1 MASTNGAWRLQ
12 HLLEPALRLL
22 TAARVHARQE
32 HGVEAQDTRRG
43 RREVPQRAGQ
53 VAGLRRLLHL
63 PQSCHG
69 DLRHGARRLEDR
81 LGADAPRAQEH
92 AQGRQERLQEAV
104 AGHFDHAHRGDDA
117 QNLLSHS
124 LKRHKGMHARGQR
137 HVHHGSKAVRLPKH
151 LRKLHHHLRA
161 KMLLKPKHLCASPA
175 HQEAKTD
182 GLRLDFRRRNR
193 WRAHFRNNFGAFSHP
208 SGASRHMLR
217 KHEAAAP
224 HTSAAFW
231 KLEASETRRRMLQ
244 QFDQCG

>member
-1 MASTNGAWRLQ
+1 MASSHTNGAWRLQ

-43 RREVPQRAGQ
+43 RREVPQRGGQ

-69 DLRHGARRLEDR
+69 GLRRHGARRLEDR

-161 KMLLKPKHLCASPA
+161 KIATETETS
-175 HQEAKTD
+175 
-182 GLRLDFRRRNR
+182 LRL
-193 WRAHFRNNFGAFSHP
+193 S
-208 SGASRHMLR
+208 S
-217 KHEAAAP
+217 AP
-224 HTSAAFW
+224 GSQNGWAPA
-231 KLEASETRRRMLQ
+231 
-244 QFDQCG
+244 